1 MGGASVLATRG
12 SVSAV
17 SAGTISGVGNGAL
30 RAGQNLSI
38 DAGQGSLI
46 LSPWQAW
53 QLSAGQDLSLKA
65 RSGLLKLDGWGGSS
79 VWGSWRVR
87 LAARDLTLQGA
98 SVDLVG
104 AALSARR
111 DLSITATDGSVNI
124 TSLDNW
130 VNERGYI
137 NRYVQAAEFTAARNL
152 QITSAGHISAQGL
165 SASAGG
171 DLRMQAAAALD
182 MAGTSNRVDRFD
194 GFWTIK
200 QRLVNTGTLSAG
212 GALALSAGTDLRL
225 DAVRANAG
233 GALSIN
239 ALGDVR
245 LDASQN
251 WTEMTGTTVQRSK
264 RRTTTTHH
272 LRESITTAPTELSA
286 ASVKVSAGNAL
297 STYGTRITSRAGRTD
312 LQAGTAANY
321 YAVYDQNTVRDNS
334 HRSSSFLGIR
344 YSSSRS
350 SSSRVESTPLVTW
363 MQSEAELTSRS
374 GWNTL
379 LQGTQVSAA
388 GGYAF
393 AAGVG
398 EKKPRLQ
405 VNSAGHILSQGLKA
419 NAADDLRMWAAASL
433 DMAGTSNRVDRF
445 DGSAARAGTPCCRA
459 RRSVPQVA
467 TPLRPG

>member
-152 QITSAGHISAQGL
+152 QITSAGHI
-165 SASAGG
+165 
-171 DLRMQAAAALD
+171 
-182 MAGTSNRVDRFD
+182 
-194 GFWTIK
+194 
-200 QRLVNTGTLSAG
+200 
-212 GALALSAGTDLRL
+212 
-225 DAVRANAG
+225 
-233 GALSIN
+233 
-239 ALGDVR
+239 
-245 LDASQN
+245 
-251 WTEMTGTTVQRSK
+251 
-264 RRTTTTHH
+264 
-272 LRESITTAPTELSA
+272 
-286 ASVKVSAGNAL
+286 
-297 STYGTRITSRAGRTD
+297 
-312 LQAGTAANY
+312 
-321 YAVYDQNTVRDNS
+321 
-334 HRSSSFLGIR
+334 
-344 YSSSRS
+344 
-350 SSSRVESTPLVTW
+350 
-363 MQSEAELTSRS
+363 
-374 GWNTL
+374 
-379 LQGTQVSAA
+379 
-388 GGYAF
+388 
-393 AAGVG
+393 
-398 EKKPRLQ
+398 
-405 VNSAGHILSQGLKA
+405 LSQGLKA
-419 NAADDLRMWAAASL
+419 NAGTLRSAQGVPWRCRPARICGWTRS
-433 DMAGTSNRVDRF
+433 GPTP
-445 DGSAARAGTPCCRA
+445 AAR
-459 RRSVPQVA
+459 
-467 TPLRPG
+467 